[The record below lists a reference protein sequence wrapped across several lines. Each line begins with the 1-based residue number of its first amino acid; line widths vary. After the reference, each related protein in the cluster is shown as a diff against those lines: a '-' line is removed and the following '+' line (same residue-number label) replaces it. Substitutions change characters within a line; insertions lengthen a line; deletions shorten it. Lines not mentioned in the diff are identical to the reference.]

1 MGRGGGARS
10 MRGTAGGKPG
20 PASTLG
26 VLRGGSGL
34 ASRVPRGTSA
44 FSVGC
49 LETLGVAASPRP
61 SPRGQ
66 GRGSVS
72 HASPMSQD
80 CRALLFVRLSICPSV
95 HPSISPSIWGSQN
108 PWGGSQ
114 HQVAEPQHP
123 SKGTA
128 HLRQKGEAKKVG
140 AVRGD
145 LGRPVGRDRGVGK
158 SYCMLWSFPGSP
170 RALESAFSHRT
181 GVGIHG

>member
-1 MGRGGGARS
+1 MGGTEHARH
-10 MRGTAGGKPG
+10 
-20 PASTLG
+20 
-26 VLRGGSGL
+26 
-34 ASRVPRGTSA
+34 SRREARPRIHPRRAPRGVWLG
-44 FSVGC
+44 FSCPPGHFRFQC
-49 LETLGVAASPRP
+49 GLLRDLGGRS

-108 PWGGSQ
+108 LWGGSQ

-123 SKGTA
+123 SKRTA

-140 AVRGD
+140 AVRRD